1 VAAGYLQPNR
11 AEPGVLCPV
20 TEAALCSFQTSR
32 GLHATGVC
40 DQHSWT
46 ALVEAGWKLGDRLL
60 SVTTPNLR
68 GDDVSDVQHQLTRLG
83 FDCGRVD
90 GIYGPLTA
98 HAVHD
103 FQENVGLATDGVV
116 GPDTVTALRRV
127 IGQTG
132 SGPGVGVLREQEL
145 LRRGVRSLAKARI
158 AVGQFGGLSS
168 LTRML
173 TRELR
178 HLNASVMSLD
188 EPDPLVQA
196 RAANTYG
203 ADVYIGFEAAQPGA
217 VQHSV
222 IHFYEVEAF
231 VSTGGRALADLI
243 AVELASPM
251 DVTSARGMR
260 LPVLRETKM
269 PAVLVSIGSVTTALG
284 SAPRCSAACVRA
296 LELWVTS
303 REG

>member
-1 VAAGYLQPNR
+1 
-11 AEPGVLCPV
+11 VLCQR
-20 TEAALCSFQTSR
+20 TEDAVRSFQDDR
-32 GLHATGVC
+32 GLHPTGAC
-40 DQHSWT
+40 DEHTWT
-46 ALVEAGWKLGDRLL
+46 ALLEAGWSLGDRSL
-60 SVTTPNLR
+60 SVITPNIR

-98 HAVHD
+98 TAVRD
-103 FQENVGLATDGVV
+103 FQENVGLPSDGVV
-116 GPDTVTALRRV
+116 GLATITALRRV

-132 SGPGVGVLREQEL
+132 SGPGIGVLREQEL

-158 AVGQFGGLSS
+158 ALGQFGGLSS

-178 HLNASVMSLD
+178 DLDASVMSLD
-188 EPDPLVQA
+188 EPDPVVQA

-203 ADVYIGFEAAQPGA
+203 ADVYLGFDAALPA
-217 VQHSV
+217 SAQHSV
-222 IHFYEVEAF
+222 VHYYEVDTF
-231 VSTGGRALADLI
+231 VSTGGRHLAELI
-243 AVELASPM
+243 AVELTSPM
-251 DVTSARGMR
+251 DQAMARGMR
-260 LPVLRETKM
+260 LPVLRETRM
-269 PAVLVSIGSVTTALG
+269 PAVLVSIGAVTAALG
-284 SAPRCSAACVRA
+284 SAPRCSSACLRA